1 MCNEMKRK
9 KLITHERV
17 EILTNDLLAAFVRNR
32 EKYAFLIIRPEST
45 AGTEAQGPE
54 CCKLSRPRRSQLG
67 GKIIP
72 EL

>member
-32 EKYAFLIIRPEST
+32 EKYAFLIIRPESS
-45 AGTEAQGPE
+45 AEPVAQGLE
-54 CCKLSRPRRSQLG
+54 CC
-67 GKIIP
+67 
-72 EL
+72 